1 MIWRCNQPK
10 EQLQDRAQQYE
21 RTWSCSNNSFF
32 ALIRA
37 FPTAKTNEK
46 HGFSCFLIGCIVFSG
61 VFVTFSPWYRWLQ
74 VTRREFWP
82 VRAFEKKRIGKEEKK
97 NKEVTKVSHERLT
110 RACFVGKYEYVLV
123 LRTSYHVLLFVPS
136 SIRTSPSRNGIFS
149 RPMTSAVDVRSFW
162 NGTYPW

>member
-1 MIWRCNQPK
+1 MATIASLLWY
-10 EQLQDRAQQYE
+10 ELSQQ
-21 RTWSCSNNSFF
+21 RKQTRNTASAVFWLV
-32 ALIRA
+32 AL
-37 FPTAKTNEK
+37 
-46 HGFSCFLIGCIVFSG
+46 CFRG

-74 VTRREFWP
+74 VTRREFWR

-123 LRTSYHVLLFVPS
+123 LRTSYHVLLLVPS

-162 NGTYPW
+162 NGTYSWWPVSFVANFFGDHRHR